1 MERNK
6 ILLVEDDADDQLIF
20 TDAIGEITADF
31 LCITANNG
39 LEAMV
44 HLRTLT
50 PVPSLI
56 FIDLNMPFMNGFECL
71 KQIKADD
78 RCCDIPVIVFTTSDN
93 PADKELTKKLG
104 AAMFLTKTDNYELL
118 KTKLS
123 EILAAYFT
131 KQESR

>member
-1 MERNK
+1 MELKR
-6 ILLVEDDADDQLIF
+6 ILLVDDDADDQLIF
-20 TDAIGEITADF
+20 TDAIREVTGDF
-31 LCITANNG
+31 QCITANNG

-44 HLRTLT
+44 HLRTLK

-71 KQIKADD
+71 RQIKADSKFSP
-78 RCCDIPVIVFTTSDN
+78 IPVIVFTTSDN

-118 KTKLS
+118 KSKLT

-131 KQESR
+131 KQER